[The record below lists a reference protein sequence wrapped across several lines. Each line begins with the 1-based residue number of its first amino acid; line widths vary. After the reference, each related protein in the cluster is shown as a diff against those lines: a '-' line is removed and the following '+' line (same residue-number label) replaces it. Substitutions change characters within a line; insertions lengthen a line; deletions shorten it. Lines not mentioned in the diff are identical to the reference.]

1 MCGIVGCLGF
11 KNPREYVLNGLKTLD
26 YRGYDSAGVAYYND
40 GIRIYKD
47 VGAVE
52 HLMELVPQD
61 IKTDIMIGHTR
72 WATHGVPNVAN
83 THPHIS
89 KHKKICLVHNGVIEN
104 YEDVKKFLIGKHYDF
119 YGDTDSEIVAN
130 LIEHYYLSENDILD
144 ALKKCMF
151 VLKGSYALAIICNDY
166 PDEMFVMKNGSPL
179 VIGKGDGF
187 NFVASDASPMIKYTD
202 AFIELNDQE
211 YGRITKTNVDIYD
224 ANGVKVTKKLIKK
237 DIESISHDLKGYP
250 HYMLKEIEEIPQTI
264 KRLLETYVKDGKY
277 TFDESLLNK
286 LRESDHIMFI
296 ACGTSYHS
304 SLVGGRYFEHYGKS
318 TSKYIASEWAF
329 DPVFPGN
336 KPFIILISQSGE
348 TADLIHCLKI
358 IKEHNL
364 KNLIITNTG
373 GSTLDRNC
381 MYSLLLHSGVEV
393 SVASTKAYVA
403 QVTLLAM
410 LAASLSKD
418 TKLIDDLTDSL
429 DVIYDIQ
436 DHYKPLIMKVADEI
450 KDKKNLFYLGRSF
463 DYFLSLEASLK
474 LKEISYIHSEAI
486 PGGELKHGP
495 IALIE
500 KGIPVIVFITDP
512 ETAPS
517 MRGNIEEV
525 KSRGAKVYTIA
536 TKSLSR
542 PEDTI
547 MVEDY
552 AYYLS
557 SVAVSSIAF
566 YLAYYVAL
574 AKGLNVDKPR
584 NLAKSVTVE

>member
-61 IKTDIMIGHTR
+61 IKTEIMIGHTR

-211 YGRITKTNVDIYD
+211 
-224 ANGVKVTKKLIKK
+224 
-237 DIESISHDLKGYP
+237 
-250 HYMLKEIEEIPQTI
+250 
-264 KRLLETYVKDGKY
+264 
-277 TFDESLLNK
+277 
-286 LRESDHIMFI
+286 
-296 ACGTSYHS
+296 
-304 SLVGGRYFEHYGKS
+304 
-318 TSKYIASEWAF
+318 
-329 DPVFPGN
+329 
-336 KPFIILISQSGE
+336 
-348 TADLIHCLKI
+348 
-358 IKEHNL
+358 
-364 KNLIITNTG
+364 
-373 GSTLDRNC
+373 
-381 MYSLLLHSGVEV
+381 
-393 SVASTKAYVA
+393 
-403 QVTLLAM
+403 
-410 LAASLSKD
+410 
-418 TKLIDDLTDSL
+418 
-429 DVIYDIQ
+429 
-436 DHYKPLIMKVADEI
+436 
-450 KDKKNLFYLGRSF
+450 
-463 DYFLSLEASLK
+463 
-474 LKEISYIHSEAI
+474 
-486 PGGELKHGP
+486 
-495 IALIE
+495 
-500 KGIPVIVFITDP
+500 
-512 ETAPS
+512 
-517 MRGNIEEV
+517 
-525 KSRGAKVYTIA
+525 
-536 TKSLSR
+536 
-542 PEDTI
+542 
-547 MVEDY
+547 
-552 AYYLS
+552 
-557 SVAVSSIAF
+557 
-566 YLAYYVAL
+566 
-574 AKGLNVDKPR
+574 
-584 NLAKSVTVE
+584 